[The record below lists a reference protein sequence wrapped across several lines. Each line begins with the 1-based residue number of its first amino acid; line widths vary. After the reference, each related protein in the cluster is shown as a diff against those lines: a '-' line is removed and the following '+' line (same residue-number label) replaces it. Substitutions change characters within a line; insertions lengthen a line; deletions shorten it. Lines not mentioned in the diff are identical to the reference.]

1 MGLLVRGQRREVEH
15 PALLHQGKGAQ
26 VQAVVYPIKVDPAA
40 WKAEVINQQLLL
52 MKGVRIFATD
62 FDSFW
67 LYMSNDIIVD
77 RVNVISIQFGNFY
90 KYATHW

>member
-15 PALLHQGKGAQ
+15 PALLHQGKGVQ

-52 MKGVRIFATD
+52 MKGVRIFAIE

-67 LYMSNDIIVD
+67 LYMWNDKIV
-77 RVNVISIQFGNFY
+77 FNFY
-90 KYATHW
+90 KYSTYW